1 MTGWNYYEE
10 SRYNLDTDKHKLYYS
25 FAYVEDGGI
34 VVEGRSINLYSP
46 NYNLAHLQMSLS
58 MTSSFGKQMSEILRN
73 RAAYYPQGKFP
84 KHINKD
90 ITIRTPIGGIETTS
104 KTLSN
109 AAKVGKVCYWGGL
122 IITGTQ
128 IGKDISQGKCGRA
141 GVRTGML
148 LFSLASARIPY
159 VGPFVSIGISV
170 FDVYWGD
177 EYIYDNIDF

>member
-73 RAAYYPQGKFP
+73 RAAYFP
-84 KHINKD
+84 KGNFQN
-90 ITIRTPIGGIETTS
+90 T
-104 KTLSN
+104 
-109 AAKVGKVCYWGGL
+109 
-122 IITGTQ
+122 
-128 IGKDISQGKCGRA
+128 
-141 GVRTGML
+141 
-148 LFSLASARIPY
+148 
-159 VGPFVSIGISV
+159 
-170 FDVYWGD
+170 
-177 EYIYDNIDF
+177 